1 MHHTGRILVLVVV
14 VSTLIGCRYKLDTFH
29 SYFLIEVYKV
39 MSLGGTMITRRS
51 ARNLQRL
58 AGVEGVGAPD
68 AICSGR
74 EPDGAV
80 DNSPHSYTRGYT
92 LNVDKTW
99 KKKLEACNVDYKIRS
114 DFKGGNFVFEFSAAM
129 YELYRMALIAH
140 FESRENAA
148 AANIKVQCND
158 IFDKSGAKVESQ
170 IKILKSPDNDLKY
183 TINLYHTRSKV
194 MVNDAEADGFNAEH
208 AEISKRILSSED
220 VNKLD
225 RKFFYVISEGLGS
238 SASSKPNSKRN
249 QNNKNNNKNSCTAHD
264 RLESFTKGPQVPQ
277 NKKFGCGGSG
287 AERTCERALLKFL
300 KIHIVLLVLGVL
312 TVF

>member
-1 MHHTGRILVLVVV
+1 MLVVV

-29 SYFLIEVYKV
+29 SDFLVEVYKV

-58 AGVEGVGAPD
+58 AGVEGAGAPD
-68 AICSGR
+68 AICSGS
-74 EPDGAV
+74 V
-80 DNSPHSYTRGYT
+80 DNSPDSYTRGYT

-99 KKKLEACNVDYKIRS
+99 KKKLEACNVDYKIRLE
-114 DFKGGNFVFEFSAAM
+114 FKGGNFAFEFSAAM
-129 YELYRMALIAH
+129 YKLYPMAFVAH
-140 FESRENAA
+140 FESRENMA

-170 IKILKSPDNDLKY
+170 IKILKSQDNDLKY

-194 MVNDAEADGFNAEH
+194 MVNGAEADGFNVEH

-225 RKFFYVISEGLGS
+225 RKFFDVISEGLGS

-249 QNNKNNNKNSCTAHD
+249 QNNKNNN
-264 RLESFTKGPQVPQ
+264 
-277 NKKFGCGGSG
+277 NKKCHKHVTNAPKGIGL
-287 AERTCERALLKFL
+287 A
-300 KIHIVLLVLGVL
+300 
-312 TVF
+312 